1 MAIIKLLPPE
11 VVSQIAAGEIIE
23 RPASIVKELV
33 ENSLDAQAKRIDI
46 EIEQGGHDLIRVVDD
61 GCGIYPEQLELALT
75 SHATS
80 KLKCSEDLFR
90 ISTLGFRGEAL
101 GSIASVSKLLLQ
113 SCPPDLSQG
122 AEISCEGGTLHPPK
136 PWNGSPGTRIE
147 IKHLFYNTPVR
158 RKFLKAPPA
167 ETAQITETITK
178 LILSSYANNLDS
190 SRVNWSYKNNGKH
203 VLQTSQ
209 GASLSEVIGILFGKD
224 ISSELLFVDSNHRDF
239 KIKGFVGSPNL
250 DKSSAKSQYL
260 FINGRCF
267 RDRTI
272 SHAIQEGFRGHMMTG
287 RFPVA
292 FLYFDSD
299 LEKVDVNIHPTKAEV
314 RFRDP
319 GAIHHLVFNA
329 IRNVLLDKNKGA
341 TFELQN
347 ESGGFRKNQI
357 DIGLPEFTISSTI
370 KKQPIE
376 NWRLEPGPSP
386 EPSLPFD
393 QKFHEKKEDGFVT
406 NREKPNPSPEIAK
419 NPNYTYNEPIKTPP
433 VPELIAEEK
442 IKVLQIYNAYIVI
455 ETCEGVL
462 IIDQHALHERI
473 LYEQLKEKL
482 TSGIIPTQK
491 LLIPETIELAAF
503 QSELILSKKDDLAQ
517 LGFEIRGFGGNT
529 ILVESFPALM
539 GRKSPKEL
547 FNKVIDQLFAKDDVP
562 SKDSFFHH
570 IISLTACHSAVRS
583 GDVLNETEMN
593 LLAKMRHL
601 SKAHYHCPHGRPTS
615 LLISKNDIETQF
627 GRT

>member
-11 VVSQIAAGEIIE
+11 VISQIAAGEIIE

-33 ENSLDAQAKRIDI
+33 ENSIDAQSKRIDI

-80 KLKCSEDLFR
+80 KLKSSEDLFR

-101 GSIASVSKLLLQ
+101 GSIASVSKFLLQ
-113 SCPPDLSQG
+113 SCPPDLDQG
-122 AEISCEGGTLHPPK
+122 AEILCEGGLLHPAK

-178 LILSSYANNLDS
+178 MILSSFRNNLDKCE
-190 SRVNWSYKNNGKH
+190 VHWSYKNNGKQ
-203 VLQTSQ
+203 VLQASQ
-209 GASLSEVIGILFGKD
+209 GASLKEMISIFFGKD
-224 ISSELLFVDSNHRDF
+224 ITNDLLYIESNHRDF
-239 KIKGFVGSPNL
+239 RIKGYIGSPNI

-260 FINGRCF
+260 FINGRWF

-287 RFPVA
+287 RFPIA

-299 LEKVDVNIHPTKAEV
+299 LEKVDVNIHPTKSEV

-329 IRNVLLDKNKGA
+329 VRNVLLDKNKGA
-341 TFELQN
+341 VFQLQD
-347 ESGGFRKNQI
+347 EPPFTRKNPI
-357 DIGLPEFTISSTI
+357 DIGLPDFTITI
-370 KKQPIE
+370 PQKINPPE
-376 NWRLEPGPSP
+376 PWTLESGPSP
-386 EPSLPFD
+386 APSLPFNY
-393 QKFHEKKEDGFVT
+393 K
-406 NREKPNPSPEIAK
+406 NNPSEQSEPENRSSSESPTQA
-419 NPNYTYNEPIKTPP
+419 PNYTYSEKSQAPTIVPVLFNE
-433 VPELIAEEK
+433 ENF
-442 IKVLQIYNAYIVI
+442 KVLQVYNSYIVI
-455 ETCEGVL
+455 ETDEGVL

-473 LYEQLKEKL
+473 LYEQLKTKL
-482 TSGIIPTQK
+482 SSGPVPAQK

-503 QSELILSKKDDLAQ
+503 QSELVLSRQEELQQ

-529 ILVESFPALM
+529 ILVESYPALL
-539 GRKSPKEL
+539 GRKSPKAL
-547 FNKVIDQLFAKDDVP
+547 FNKVIEQLFAKDEIP
-562 SKDSFFHH
+562 SKDAFFHN
-570 IISLTACHSAVRS
+570 ILSLTACHSAVRS
-583 GDVLNETEMN
+583 GDTLNETEMH

-601 SKAHYHCPHGRPTS
+601 SKSHYHCPHGRPTS
-615 LLISKNDIETQF
+615 LLISKNDLENQF

>member
-11 VVSQIAAGEIIE
+11 VISQIAAGEIIE
-23 RPASIVKELV
+23 RPASIVKELI
-33 ENSLDAQAKRIDI
+33 ENSLDAHSKRIDI
-46 EIEQGGHDLIRVVDD
+46 DIEHGGHDLIRVVDD
-61 GCGIYPEQLELALT
+61 GFGIYPEQLQLALT

-80 KLKCSEDLFR
+80 KLKSSEDLFR

-113 SCPPDLSQG
+113 SCPPDLDQG
-122 AEISCEGGTLHPPK
+122 AEIFCEGGLLHPSK

-178 LILSSYANNLDS
+178 MILSSFKNNLDNCD
-190 SRVNWSYKNNGKH
+190 VHWSYKNNGKQ
-203 VLQTSQ
+203 VLQASQ
-209 GASLSEVIGILFGKD
+209 GASLKEMISIFFGKD
-224 ISSELLFVDSNHRDF
+224 ITNDLLYIESNHRDF
-239 KIKGFVGSPNL
+239 KIKGFVGSPNI

-260 FINGRCF
+260 FINGRWF

-287 RFPVA
+287 RFPIA

-319 GAIHHLVFNA
+319 GVIHHLVFNA
-329 IRNVLLDKNKGA
+329 VRNVLLDKNKSA
-341 TFELQN
+341 VFNLQD
-347 ESGGFRKNQI
+347 ESQVTRKNQI
-357 DIGLPEFTISSTI
+357 DIGLPEFTITI
-370 KKQPIE
+370 PSNRNNPE
-376 NWRLEPGPSP
+376 PWTLESGPSP
-386 EPSLPFD
+386 APSLPFND
-393 QKFHEKKEDGFVT
+393 KNNSTEQMAFE
-406 NREKPNPSPEIAK
+406 NPSAAGITK
-419 NPNYTYNEPIKTPP
+419 TPNYTYLDKSLPP
-433 VPELIAEEK
+433 PGIIPALNLEEN
-442 IKVLQIYNAYIVI
+442 IKVLQVYNAYIVI
-455 ETCEGVL
+455 ETEEGVL

-473 LYEQLKEKL
+473 LYEQLKSKL
-482 TSGIIPTQK
+482 TSGPVPAQK

-503 QSELILSKKDDLAQ
+503 QAEMVLSRQEELLQ

-529 ILVESFPALM
+529 ILVESFPALL
-539 GRKSPKEL
+539 GRKSPKTL
-547 FNKVIDQLFAKDDVP
+547 FNKVIEQLFAKDEIP
-562 SKDSFFHH
+562 SKDAFFHH
-570 IISLTACHSAVRS
+570 ILSLTACHSAVRS
-583 GDVLNETEMN
+583 GDILNETEMH

-601 SKAHYHCPHGRPTS
+601 SKSHYHCPHGRPTS
-615 LLISKNDIETQF
+615 LLISKNDLENQF

>member
-1 MAIIKLLPPE
+1 MSIIKLLPPE
-11 VVSQIAAGEIIE
+11 VISQIAAGEIIE

-33 ENSLDAQAKRIDI
+33 ENSIDAQSKRIDI

-61 GCGIYPEQLELALT
+61 GCGIYPEQLQLALT

-80 KLKCSEDLFR
+80 KLKYSEDLFR

-101 GSIASVSKLLLQ
+101 GSIASVSKFLLQ
-113 SCPPDLSQG
+113 SCPPDLDQG
-122 AEISCEGGTLHPPK
+122 AEILCEGGLLHPAK

-178 LILSSYANNLDS
+178 MILSSFRNNLDKCE
-190 SRVNWSYKNNGKH
+190 VHWSYKNNGKQ
-203 VLQTSQ
+203 VLQASQ
-209 GASLSEVIGILFGKD
+209 GASLKEMISIFFGKD
-224 ISSELLFVDSNHRDF
+224 ITNDLLYIESNHRDF
-239 KIKGFVGSPNL
+239 KIKGYIGSPNI

-260 FINGRCF
+260 FINGRWF

-287 RFPVA
+287 RFPIA

-329 IRNVLLDKNKGA
+329 VRNVLLDKNKGA
-341 TFELQN
+341 VFQLQD
-347 ESGGFRKNQI
+347 EPPFTRKNPI
-357 DIGLPEFTISSTI
+357 DIGLPDFTITI
-370 KKQPIE
+370 PQKINPPE
-376 NWRLEPGPSP
+376 PWTLESGPSP
-386 EPSLPFD
+386 APSLPFNY
-393 QKFHEKKEDGFVT
+393 K
-406 NREKPNPSPEIAK
+406 NKPSEQLEPENLSSSESSTQA
-419 NPNYTYNEPIKTPP
+419 PNYTYSENPQAPTIVP
-433 VPELIAEEK
+433 VLFNDENF
-442 IKVLQIYNAYIVI
+442 KVLQVYNSYIVI
-455 ETCEGVL
+455 ETDEGVL

-473 LYEQLKEKL
+473 LYEQLKTKL
-482 TSGIIPTQK
+482 SSGPVPAQK

-503 QSELILSKKDDLAQ
+503 QSELVLSRQEELQQ

-529 ILVESFPALM
+529 ILVESYPALL
-539 GRKSPKEL
+539 GRKSPKAL
-547 FNKVIDQLFAKDDVP
+547 FNKVIEQLFAKDEIP
-562 SKDSFFHH
+562 SKDAFFHN
-570 IISLTACHSAVRS
+570 ILSLTACHSAVRS
-583 GDVLNETEMN
+583 GDTLNETEMH

-601 SKAHYHCPHGRPTS
+601 SKSHYHCPHGRPTS
-615 LLISKNDIETQF
+615 LLISKNDLENQF

>member
-1 MAIIKLLPPE
+1 MSIIKLLPPE
-11 VVSQIAAGEIIE
+11 VISQIAAGEIIE

-33 ENSLDAQAKRIDI
+33 ENSIDAQSKRIDI

-61 GCGIYPEQLELALT
+61 GCGIYPEQLQLALT

-80 KLKCSEDLFR
+80 KLKSSEDLFR

-101 GSIASVSKLLLQ
+101 GSIASVSKFLLQ
-113 SCPPDLSQG
+113 SCPPDLDQG
-122 AEISCEGGTLHPPK
+122 AEILCEGGLLHPAK

-178 LILSSYANNLDS
+178 MILSSFRNNLDKCE
-190 SRVNWSYKNNGKH
+190 VHWSYKNNGKQ
-203 VLQTSQ
+203 VLQASQ
-209 GASLSEVIGILFGKD
+209 GASLKEMISIFFGKD
-224 ISSELLFVDSNHRDF
+224 ITNDLLYIESNHRDF
-239 KIKGFVGSPNL
+239 KIKGYIGSPNL

-260 FINGRCF
+260 FINGRWF

-287 RFPVA
+287 RFPIA

-329 IRNVLLDKNKGA
+329 VRNVLLDKNKGA
-341 TFELQN
+341 VFQLQD
-347 ESGGFRKNQI
+347 EPPFTRKNPI
-357 DIGLPEFTISSTI
+357 DIGLPDFTIIIPQKINPPEPWT
-370 KKQPIE
+370 
-376 NWRLEPGPSP
+376 LESGPSP
-386 EPSLPFD
+386 APSLPFNY
-393 QKFHEKKEDGFVT
+393 K
-406 NREKPNPSPEIAK
+406 NKPSEQLEPENLSSSESSTQA
-419 NPNYTYNEPIKTPP
+419 PNYTYSENPQAPTIVP
-433 VPELIAEEK
+433 VLFNDENF
-442 IKVLQIYNAYIVI
+442 KVLQVYNSYIVI
-455 ETCEGVL
+455 ETDEGVL

-473 LYEQLKEKL
+473 LYEQLKTKL
-482 TSGIIPTQK
+482 SSGPVPAQK

-503 QSELILSKKDDLAQ
+503 QSELVLSRQEELQQ

-529 ILVESFPALM
+529 ILVESYPALL
-539 GRKSPKEL
+539 GRKSPKAL
-547 FNKVIDQLFAKDDVP
+547 FNKVIEQLFAKDEIP
-562 SKDSFFHH
+562 SKDAFFHH
-570 IISLTACHSAVRS
+570 ILSLTACHSAVRS
-583 GDVLNETEMN
+583 GDTLNETEMH

-601 SKAHYHCPHGRPTS
+601 SKSHYHCPHGRPTS
-615 LLISKNDIETQF
+615 LLISKNDLENQF

>member
-11 VVSQIAAGEIIE
+11 VISQIAAGEIIE

-33 ENSLDAQAKRIDI
+33 ENSLDAQSKRIDI

-61 GCGIYPEQLELALT
+61 GCGIYPEQLQLALT

-80 KLKCSEDLFR
+80 KLKSSEDLFR

-101 GSIASVSKLLLQ
+101 GSIASVSKFLLQ
-113 SCPPDLSQG
+113 SCPPDLDQG
-122 AEISCEGGTLHPPK
+122 AEILCEGGLLHPVK
-136 PWNGSPGTRIE
+136 PWNGSQGTRIE

-178 LILSSYANNLDS
+178 MILSSFRNNLDKCEIH
-190 SRVNWSYKNNGKH
+190 WSYKNNGKQ
-203 VLQTSQ
+203 VLQASQ
-209 GASLSEVIGILFGKD
+209 GASLKEMISIFFGKD
-224 ISSELLFVDSNHRDF
+224 ITNDLLYIESNHRDF
-239 KIKGFVGSPNL
+239 KIKGYVGSPNL

-260 FINGRCF
+260 FINGRWF

-287 RFPVA
+287 RFPIA

-329 IRNVLLDKNKGA
+329 VRNVLLEKNKGA
-341 TFELQN
+341 VFQLQD
-347 ESGGFRKNQI
+347 EPPFTRKNPI
-357 DIGLPEFTISSTI
+357 DIGLPEFTITI
-370 KKQPIE
+370 PQKTNPPE
-376 NWRLEPGPSP
+376 PWVLESGPSP
-386 EPSLPFD
+386 APSLPFNY
-393 QKFHEKKEDGFVT
+393 K
-406 NREKPNPSPEIAK
+406 NSPSEASEPENHSSDESSTQA
-419 NPNYTYNEPIKTPP
+419 PNYTYSEKPQAQTIEPVLFK
-433 VPELIAEEK
+433 EENF
-442 IKVLQIYNAYIVI
+442 KVLQVYNSYIVI
-455 ETCEGVL
+455 ETDEGVL

-473 LYEQLKEKL
+473 LYEQLKTKL
-482 TSGIIPTQK
+482 SSGPVPTQK

-503 QSELILSKKDDLAQ
+503 QSELVLSRQEELQQ

-529 ILVESFPALM
+529 ILVESYPALL
-539 GRKSPKEL
+539 GRKSPKAL
-547 FNKVIDQLFAKDDVP
+547 FNKVIEQLFAKDEIP
-562 SKDSFFHH
+562 SKDAFFHH
-570 IISLTACHSAVRS
+570 ILSLTACHSAVRS
-583 GDVLNETEMN
+583 GDTLNETELH

-601 SKAHYHCPHGRPTS
+601 SKSHYHCPHGRPTS
-615 LLISKNDIETQF
+615 LLISKNDLENQF

>member
-1 MAIIKLLPPE
+1 MSIIKLLPPE
-11 VVSQIAAGEIIE
+11 VISQIAAGEIIE

-33 ENSLDAQAKRIDI
+33 ENSIDAQSKRIDI

-61 GCGIYPEQLELALT
+61 GCGIYPEQLQLALT

-80 KLKCSEDLFR
+80 KLKSSEDLFR

-101 GSIASVSKLLLQ
+101 GSIASVSKFLLQ
-113 SCPPDLSQG
+113 SCPPDLDQG
-122 AEISCEGGTLHPPK
+122 AEILCEGGLLHPTK

-178 LILSSYANNLDS
+178 MILSSFRNNLDKCE
-190 SRVNWSYKNNGKH
+190 VHWSYKNNGKQ
-203 VLQTSQ
+203 VLQASQ
-209 GASLSEVIGILFGKD
+209 GASLKEMISIFFGKD
-224 ISSELLFVDSNHRDF
+224 ITNDLLYIESNHRDF
-239 KIKGFVGSPNL
+239 KIKGYIGSPNL

-260 FINGRCF
+260 FINGRWF

-287 RFPVA
+287 RFPIA

-329 IRNVLLDKNKGA
+329 VRNVLLDKNKGA
-341 TFELQN
+341 VFQLQD
-347 ESGGFRKNQI
+347 EPPFTRKNPI
-357 DIGLPEFTISSTI
+357 DIGLPDFTITI
-370 KKQPIE
+370 PQKINPPE
-376 NWRLEPGPSP
+376 PWTLEYGPSP
-386 EPSLPFD
+386 APSLPFNY
-393 QKFHEKKEDGFVT
+393 K
-406 NREKPNPSPEIAK
+406 NKPSEQLEPENLSSFESSTQA
-419 NPNYTYNEPIKTPP
+419 PNYTYSENPQAPTIVP
-433 VPELIAEEK
+433 VLFNDENF
-442 IKVLQIYNAYIVI
+442 KVLQVYNSYIVI
-455 ETCEGVL
+455 ETDEGVL

-473 LYEQLKEKL
+473 LYEQLKTKL
-482 TSGIIPTQK
+482 SSGPVPAQK

-503 QSELILSKKDDLAQ
+503 QSELVLSRQEELQQ

-529 ILVESFPALM
+529 ILVESYPALL
-539 GRKSPKEL
+539 GRKSPKAL
-547 FNKVIDQLFAKDDVP
+547 FNKVIEQLFAKDEIP
-562 SKDSFFHH
+562 SKDAFFHH
-570 IISLTACHSAVRS
+570 ILSLTACHSAVRS
-583 GDVLNETEMN
+583 GDTLNETEMH

-601 SKAHYHCPHGRPTS
+601 SKSHYHCPHGRPTS
-615 LLISKNDIETQF
+615 LLISKNDLENQF

>member
-1 MAIIKLLPPE
+1 MSIIKLLPPE
-11 VVSQIAAGEIIE
+11 VISQIAAGEIIE

-33 ENSLDAQAKRIDI
+33 ENSIDAQSKRIDI

-80 KLKCSEDLFR
+80 KLKSSEDLFR

-101 GSIASVSKLLLQ
+101 GSIASVSKFLLQ
-113 SCPPDLSQG
+113 SCPPDLDQG
-122 AEISCEGGTLHPPK
+122 AEILCEGGLLHPAK

-178 LILSSYANNLDS
+178 MILSSFRNNLDKCEIH
-190 SRVNWSYKNNGKH
+190 WSYKNNGKQ
-203 VLQTSQ
+203 VLQASQ
-209 GASLSEVIGILFGKD
+209 GASLKEMISIFFGKD
-224 ISSELLFVDSNHRDF
+224 ITNDLLYIESNHRDF
-239 KIKGFVGSPNL
+239 KIKGYIGSPNL

-260 FINGRCF
+260 FINGRWF

-287 RFPVA
+287 RFPIA

-329 IRNVLLDKNKGA
+329 VRNVLLDKNKGA
-341 TFELQN
+341 VFQLQD
-347 ESGGFRKNQI
+347 EPPFTRKNPI
-357 DIGLPEFTISSTI
+357 DIGLPDFTITI
-370 KKQPIE
+370 PQKINPPE
-376 NWRLEPGPSP
+376 PWTLESGPSP
-386 EPSLPFD
+386 APSLPFNY
-393 QKFHEKKEDGFVT
+393 K
-406 NREKPNPSPEIAK
+406 NKPSEQLEPENLSSSESSTQA
-419 NPNYTYNEPIKTPP
+419 PNYTYSENPQAPTIVP
-433 VPELIAEEK
+433 VLFNDENF
-442 IKVLQIYNAYIVI
+442 KVLQVYNSYIVI
-455 ETCEGVL
+455 ETDEGVL

-473 LYEQLKEKL
+473 LYEQLKTKL
-482 TSGIIPTQK
+482 SSGPVPAQK

-503 QSELILSKKDDLAQ
+503 QSELVLSRQEELQQ

-529 ILVESFPALM
+529 ILVESYPALL
-539 GRKSPKEL
+539 GRKSPKAL
-547 FNKVIDQLFAKDDVP
+547 FNKVIEQLFAKDEIP
-562 SKDSFFHH
+562 SKDAFFHN
-570 IISLTACHSAVRS
+570 ILSLTACHSAVRS
-583 GDVLNETEMN
+583 GDTLNETEMH

-601 SKAHYHCPHGRPTS
+601 SKSHYHCPHGRPTS
-615 LLISKNDIETQF
+615 LLISKNDLENQF

>member
-1 MAIIKLLPPE
+1 MSIIKLLPPE
-11 VVSQIAAGEIIE
+11 VISQIAAGEIIE

-33 ENSLDAQAKRIDI
+33 ENSIDAQSKRIDI

-61 GCGIYPEQLELALT
+61 GCGIYPEQLQLALT

-80 KLKCSEDLFR
+80 KLKSSEDLFR

-101 GSIASVSKLLLQ
+101 GSIASVSKFLLQ
-113 SCPPDLSQG
+113 SCPPDLDQG
-122 AEISCEGGTLHPPK
+122 AEILCEGGLLHPTK

-178 LILSSYANNLDS
+178 MILSSFRNNLDKCE
-190 SRVNWSYKNNGKH
+190 VHWSYKNNGKQ
-203 VLQTSQ
+203 VLQASQ
-209 GASLSEVIGILFGKD
+209 GASLKEMISIFFGKD
-224 ISSELLFVDSNHRDF
+224 ITNDLLYIESNHRDF
-239 KIKGFVGSPNL
+239 KIKGYIGSPNL

-260 FINGRCF
+260 FINGRWF

-287 RFPVA
+287 RFPIA

-329 IRNVLLDKNKGA
+329 VRNVLLDKNKGA
-341 TFELQN
+341 VFQLQD
-347 ESGGFRKNQI
+347 EPPFTRKNPI
-357 DIGLPEFTISSTI
+357 DIGLPEFTITI
-370 KKQPIE
+370 PQKINPPE
-376 NWRLEPGPSP
+376 PWTLESRPSP
-386 EPSLPFD
+386 APSLPFNY
-393 QKFHEKKEDGFVT
+393 K
-406 NREKPNPSPEIAK
+406 NKPSEQLEPENLSSFESSTQA
-419 NPNYTYNEPIKTPP
+419 PNYTYSENPQAPTIVP
-433 VPELIAEEK
+433 VLFNDENF
-442 IKVLQIYNAYIVI
+442 KVLQVYNSYIVI
-455 ETCEGVL
+455 ETDEGVL

-473 LYEQLKEKL
+473 LYEQLKTKL
-482 TSGIIPTQK
+482 SSGPVPAQK

-503 QSELILSKKDDLAQ
+503 QSELVLSRQEELQQ

-529 ILVESFPALM
+529 ILVESYPALL
-539 GRKSPKEL
+539 GRKSPKAL
-547 FNKVIDQLFAKDDVP
+547 FNKVIEQLFAKDEIP
-562 SKDSFFHH
+562 SKDAFFHH
-570 IISLTACHSAVRS
+570 ILSLTACHSAVRS
-583 GDVLNETEMN
+583 GDTLNETEMH

-601 SKAHYHCPHGRPTS
+601 SKSHYHCPHGRPTS
-615 LLISKNDIETQF
+615 LLISKNDLENQF

>member
-1 MAIIKLLPPE
+1 MSIIKLLPPE
-11 VVSQIAAGEIIE
+11 VISQIAAGEIIE

-33 ENSLDAQAKRIDI
+33 ENSIDAQSKRIDI

-61 GCGIYPEQLELALT
+61 GCGIYPEQLQLALT

-80 KLKCSEDLFR
+80 KLKSSEDLFR

-101 GSIASVSKLLLQ
+101 GSIASVSKFLLQ
-113 SCPPDLSQG
+113 SCPPDLDQG
-122 AEISCEGGTLHPPK
+122 AEILCEGGLLHPAK

-178 LILSSYANNLDS
+178 MILSSFRNNLDKCE
-190 SRVNWSYKNNGKH
+190 VHWSYKNNGKQ
-203 VLQTSQ
+203 VLQASQ
-209 GASLSEVIGILFGKD
+209 GASLKEMISIFFGKD
-224 ISSELLFVDSNHRDF
+224 ITNDLLYIESNHRDF
-239 KIKGFVGSPNL
+239 KIKGYIGSPNL

-260 FINGRCF
+260 FINGRWF

-287 RFPVA
+287 RFPIA

-329 IRNVLLDKNKGA
+329 VRNVLLDKNKGA
-341 TFELQN
+341 VFQLQD
-347 ESGGFRKNQI
+347 EPPFTRKNPI
-357 DIGLPEFTISSTI
+357 DIGLPDFTITI
-370 KKQPIE
+370 PQKINPPE
-376 NWRLEPGPSP
+376 PWTLESGPSP
-386 EPSLPFD
+386 APSLPFNY
-393 QKFHEKKEDGFVT
+393 K
-406 NREKPNPSPEIAK
+406 NKPSEQLEPENLSSSESSTQA
-419 NPNYTYNEPIKTPP
+419 PNYTYSENPQAPTIVP
-433 VPELIAEEK
+433 VLFNDENF
-442 IKVLQIYNAYIVI
+442 KVLQVYNSYIVI
-455 ETCEGVL
+455 ETDEGVL

-473 LYEQLKEKL
+473 LYEQLKTKL
-482 TSGIIPTQK
+482 SSGPVPAQK

-503 QSELILSKKDDLAQ
+503 QSELVLSRQEELQQ

-529 ILVESFPALM
+529 ILVESYPALL
-539 GRKSPKEL
+539 GRKSPKAL
-547 FNKVIDQLFAKDDVP
+547 FNKVIEQLFAKDEIP
-562 SKDSFFHH
+562 SKDAFFHN
-570 IISLTACHSAVRS
+570 ILSLTACHSAVRS
-583 GDVLNETEMN
+583 GDTLNETEMH

-601 SKAHYHCPHGRPTS
+601 SKSHYHCPHGRPTS
-615 LLISKNDIETQF
+615 LLISKNDLENQF

>member
-1 MAIIKLLPPE
+1 MSIIKLLPPE
-11 VVSQIAAGEIIE
+11 VISQIAAGEIIE

-33 ENSLDAQAKRIDI
+33 ENSIDAQSKRIDI

-61 GCGIYPEQLELALT
+61 GCGIYPEQLQLALT

-80 KLKCSEDLFR
+80 KLKSSEDLFR

-101 GSIASVSKLLLQ
+101 GSIASVSKFLLQ
-113 SCPPDLSQG
+113 SCPPDLDQG
-122 AEISCEGGTLHPPK
+122 AEILCEGGLLHPAK

-178 LILSSYANNLDS
+178 MILSSFRNNLDKCE
-190 SRVNWSYKNNGKH
+190 VHWSYKNNGKQ
-203 VLQTSQ
+203 VLQASQ
-209 GASLSEVIGILFGKD
+209 GASLKEMISIFFGKD
-224 ISSELLFVDSNHRDF
+224 ITNDLLYIESNHRDF
-239 KIKGFVGSPNL
+239 KIKGYIGSPNL

-260 FINGRCF
+260 FINGRWF

-287 RFPVA
+287 RFPIA

-329 IRNVLLDKNKGA
+329 VRNVLLDKNKGA
-341 TFELQN
+341 VFQLQD
-347 ESGGFRKNQI
+347 EPPFTRKNPI
-357 DIGLPEFTISSTI
+357 DIGLPDFTITI
-370 KKQPIE
+370 PQKINPPE
-376 NWRLEPGPSP
+376 PWNLESGPSP
-386 EPSLPFD
+386 APSLPFNY
-393 QKFHEKKEDGFVT
+393 K
-406 NREKPNPSPEIAK
+406 NKPSEQLEPENLSSSESSTQA
-419 NPNYTYNEPIKTPP
+419 PNYTYSENPQAPTIVP
-433 VPELIAEEK
+433 VLFNDENF
-442 IKVLQIYNAYIVI
+442 KVLQVYNSYIVI
-455 ETCEGVL
+455 ETDEGVL

-473 LYEQLKEKL
+473 LYEQLKTKL
-482 TSGIIPTQK
+482 SSGPVPAQK

-503 QSELILSKKDDLAQ
+503 QSELVLSRQEELQQ

-529 ILVESFPALM
+529 ILVESYPALL
-539 GRKSPKEL
+539 GRKSPKAL
-547 FNKVIDQLFAKDDVP
+547 FNKVIEQLFAKDEIP
-562 SKDSFFHH
+562 SKDAFFHN
-570 IISLTACHSAVRS
+570 ILSLTACHSAVRS
-583 GDVLNETEMN
+583 GDTLNETEMH

-601 SKAHYHCPHGRPTS
+601 SKSHYHCPHGRPTS
-615 LLISKNDIETQF
+615 LLISKNDLENQF

>member
-1 MAIIKLLPPE
+1 MSIIKLLPPE
-11 VVSQIAAGEIIE
+11 VISQIAAGEIIE

-33 ENSLDAQAKRIDI
+33 ENSIDAQSKRIDI

-61 GCGIYPEQLELALT
+61 GCGIYPEQLQLALT

-80 KLKCSEDLFR
+80 KLKSSEDLFR

-101 GSIASVSKLLLQ
+101 GSIASVSKFLLQ
-113 SCPPDLSQG
+113 SCPPDLDQG
-122 AEISCEGGTLHPPK
+122 AEIFCEGGLLHPAK

-178 LILSSYANNLDS
+178 MILSSFRNNIDKCE
-190 SRVNWSYKNNGKH
+190 VHWSYKNNGKQ
-203 VLQTSQ
+203 VLQASQ
-209 GASLSEVIGILFGKD
+209 GASLKEMISIFFGKD
-224 ISSELLFVDSNHRDF
+224 ITNDLLYIESNHRDF
-239 KIKGFVGSPNL
+239 RIKGYIGSPNL

-260 FINGRCF
+260 FINGRWF

-287 RFPVA
+287 RFPIA

-299 LEKVDVNIHPTKAEV
+299 LEKVDVNIHPTKSEV

-329 IRNVLLDKNKGA
+329 VRNVLLDKNKGA
-341 TFELQN
+341 VFQLQD
-347 ESGGFRKNQI
+347 EPPFTRKNPI
-357 DIGLPEFTISSTI
+357 DIGLPEFTITI
-370 KKQPIE
+370 PQKSNPPE
-376 NWRLEPGPSP
+376 TWTLESGPSP
-386 EPSLPFD
+386 APSLPFNY
-393 QKFHEKKEDGFVT
+393 K
-406 NREKPNPSPEIAK
+406 NSPSEQSEPENNSTDELSAQA
-419 NPNYTYNEPIKTPP
+419 PNYTYSEKPQPP
-433 VPELIAEEK
+433 TIVPVLFKEENF
-442 IKVLQIYNAYIVI
+442 KVLQVYNSYIVI
-455 ETCEGVL
+455 ETDEGVL

-473 LYEQLKEKL
+473 LYEQLKTKL
-482 TSGIIPTQK
+482 SSGPVPAQK

-503 QSELILSKKDDLAQ
+503 QSELVLSRQEELQQ

-529 ILVESFPALM
+529 ILVESYPALL
-539 GRKSPKEL
+539 GRKSPKAL
-547 FNKVIDQLFAKDDVP
+547 FNKVIEQLFAKDEIP
-562 SKDSFFHH
+562 SKDAFFHH
-570 IISLTACHSAVRS
+570 ILSLTACHSAVRS
-583 GDVLNETEMN
+583 GDTLNETEMH

-601 SKAHYHCPHGRPTS
+601 SKSHYHCPHGRPTS
-615 LLISKNDIETQF
+615 LLISKNDLENQF

>member
-1 MAIIKLLPPE
+1 MSIIKLLPPE
-11 VVSQIAAGEIIE
+11 VISQIAAGEIIE

-33 ENSLDAQAKRIDI
+33 ENSIDAQSKRIDI

-61 GCGIYPEQLELALT
+61 GCGIYPEQLQLALT

-80 KLKCSEDLFR
+80 KLKSSEDLFR

-101 GSIASVSKLLLQ
+101 GSIASVSKFLLQ
-113 SCPPDLSQG
+113 SCPPDLDQG
-122 AEISCEGGTLHPPK
+122 AEILCEGGLLHPAK

-178 LILSSYANNLDS
+178 MILSSFRNNLD
-190 SRVNWSYKNNGKH
+190 RCEVHWSYKNNGKQ
-203 VLQTSQ
+203 VLQASQ
-209 GASLSEVIGILFGKD
+209 GASLKEMISIFFGKD
-224 ISSELLFVDSNHRDF
+224 ITNDLLYIESNHRDF
-239 KIKGFVGSPNL
+239 KIKGYIGSPNL

-260 FINGRCF
+260 FINGRWF

-287 RFPVA
+287 RFPIA

-329 IRNVLLDKNKGA
+329 VRNVLLDKNKGA
-341 TFELQN
+341 VFQLQD
-347 ESGGFRKNQI
+347 EPPFTRKNPI
-357 DIGLPEFTISSTI
+357 DIGLPDFTITI
-370 KKQPIE
+370 PQKINPPE
-376 NWRLEPGPSP
+376 PWTLESGPSP
-386 EPSLPFD
+386 APSLPFNY
-393 QKFHEKKEDGFVT
+393 K
-406 NREKPNPSPEIAK
+406 NKPSEQLEPENLSSSESSTQA
-419 NPNYTYNEPIKTPP
+419 PNYTYSENPQAPTIVP
-433 VPELIAEEK
+433 VLFNDENF
-442 IKVLQIYNAYIVI
+442 KVLQVYNSYIVI
-455 ETCEGVL
+455 ETDEGVL

-473 LYEQLKEKL
+473 LYEQLKTKL
-482 TSGIIPTQK
+482 SSGPVPAQK

-503 QSELILSKKDDLAQ
+503 QSELVLSRQEELQQ

-529 ILVESFPALM
+529 ILVESYPALL
-539 GRKSPKEL
+539 GRKSPKAL
-547 FNKVIDQLFAKDDVP
+547 FNKVIEQLFAKDEIP
-562 SKDSFFHH
+562 SKDAFFHN
-570 IISLTACHSAVRS
+570 ILSLTACHSAVRS
-583 GDVLNETEMN
+583 GDTLNETEMH

-601 SKAHYHCPHGRPTS
+601 SKSHYHCPHGRPTS
-615 LLISKNDIETQF
+615 LLISKNDLENQF

>member
-11 VVSQIAAGEIIE
+11 VISQIAAGEIIE

-33 ENSLDAQAKRIDI
+33 ENSIDAQSKRIDI

-80 KLKCSEDLFR
+80 KLKSSEDLFR

-101 GSIASVSKLLLQ
+101 GSIASVSKFLLQ
-113 SCPPDLSQG
+113 SCPPDLDQG
-122 AEISCEGGTLHPPK
+122 AEILCEGGLLHPAK

-178 LILSSYANNLDS
+178 MILSSFRNNLDKCEIH
-190 SRVNWSYKNNGKH
+190 WSYKNNGKQ
-203 VLQTSQ
+203 VLQASQ
-209 GASLSEVIGILFGKD
+209 GASLKEMISIFFGKD
-224 ISSELLFVDSNHRDF
+224 ITNDLLYIESNHRDF
-239 KIKGFVGSPNL
+239 RIKGYIGSPNL

-260 FINGRCF
+260 FINGRWF

-287 RFPVA
+287 RFPIA

-299 LEKVDVNIHPTKAEV
+299 LEKVDVNIHPTKSEV

-329 IRNVLLDKNKGA
+329 VRNILLDKNKGA
-341 TFELQN
+341 VFQLQD
-347 ESGGFRKNQI
+347 EPPFTRKNSI
-357 DIGLPEFTISSTI
+357 DIGLPEFTITI
-370 KKQPIE
+370 PQKTNPPE
-376 NWRLEPGPSP
+376 PWALESGPSP
-386 EPSLPFD
+386 APSLPFNYKNNESE
-393 QKFHEKKEDGFVT
+393 QSQPE
-406 NREKPNPSPEIAK
+406 NPSSSESSTQA
-419 NPNYTYNEPIKTPP
+419 PNYTYSEKPQATTIVPVLFNE
-433 VPELIAEEK
+433 ENF
-442 IKVLQIYNAYIVI
+442 KVLQVYNSYIVI
-455 ETCEGVL
+455 ETDEGVL

-473 LYEQLKEKL
+473 LYEQLKTKL
-482 TSGIIPTQK
+482 SSGPVPAQK

-503 QSELILSKKDDLAQ
+503 QSELVLSRQEELQQ

-529 ILVESFPALM
+529 ILVESYPALL
-539 GRKSPKEL
+539 GRKSPKAL
-547 FNKVIDQLFAKDDVP
+547 FNKVIEQLFAKDEIP
-562 SKDSFFHH
+562 SKDAFFHN
-570 IISLTACHSAVRS
+570 ILSLTACHSAVRS
-583 GDVLNETEMN
+583 GDTLNETEMH

-601 SKAHYHCPHGRPTS
+601 SKSHYHCPHGRPTS
-615 LLISKNDIETQF
+615 LLISKNDLENQF

>member
-11 VVSQIAAGEIIE
+11 VISQIAAGEIIE

-33 ENSLDAQAKRIDI
+33 ENSLDAQSKRIDI

-61 GCGIYPEQLELALT
+61 GCGIYPEQLQLALT

-80 KLKCSEDLFR
+80 KLKSSEDLFR

-101 GSIASVSKLLLQ
+101 GSIASVSKFLLQ
-113 SCPPDLSQG
+113 SCPPDLDQG
-122 AEISCEGGTLHPPK
+122 AEILCEGGLLHPAK

-178 LILSSYANNLDS
+178 MILSSFRNNLDKCE
-190 SRVNWSYKNNGKH
+190 VHWSYKNNGKQ
-203 VLQTSQ
+203 VLQASQ
-209 GASLSEVIGILFGKD
+209 GASLKEMISIFFGKD
-224 ISSELLFVDSNHRDF
+224 ITNDLLYIESNHRDF
-239 KIKGFVGSPNL
+239 KIKGYIGSPNL

-260 FINGRCF
+260 FINGRWF

-287 RFPVA
+287 RFPIA

-299 LEKVDVNIHPTKAEV
+299 LEKVDVNIHPTKSEV

-319 GAIHHLVFNA
+319 GTIHHLVFNA
-329 IRNVLLDKNKGA
+329 VRNVLLDKNKGA
-341 TFELQN
+341 VFQLQD
-347 ESGGFRKNQI
+347 EPPFTRKNPI
-357 DIGLPEFTISSTI
+357 DIGLPEFTITI
-370 KKQPIE
+370 PQKTNPPE
-376 NWRLEPGPSP
+376 PWTLESGPSP
-386 EPSLPFD
+386 APSLPFNY
-393 QKFHEKKEDGFVT
+393 K
-406 NREKPNPSPEIAK
+406 NSPSEQPEPENHSSDESSAQA
-419 NPNYTYNEPIKTPP
+419 PNYTYSEKPQAPTIAP
-433 VPELIAEEK
+433 VLFKEENF
-442 IKVLQIYNAYIVI
+442 KVLQVYNSYIVI
-455 ETCEGVL
+455 ETDEGVL

-473 LYEQLKEKL
+473 LYEQLKTKL
-482 TSGIIPTQK
+482 SSGPVPAQK

-503 QSELILSKKDDLAQ
+503 QSELVLSRQEELQQ

-529 ILVESFPALM
+529 ILVESYPALL
-539 GRKSPKEL
+539 GRKSPKAL
-547 FNKVIDQLFAKDDVP
+547 FNKVIEQLFAKDEIP
-562 SKDSFFHH
+562 SKDAFFHH
-570 IISLTACHSAVRS
+570 ILSLTACHSAVRS
-583 GDVLNETEMN
+583 GDTLNETEMH

-601 SKAHYHCPHGRPTS
+601 SKSHYHCPHGRPTS
-615 LLISKNDIETQF
+615 LLISKNDLENQF

>member
-1 MAIIKLLPPE
+1 MSIIKLLPPE
-11 VVSQIAAGEIIE
+11 VISQIAAGEIIE

-33 ENSLDAQAKRIDI
+33 ENSIDAQSKRIDI
-46 EIEQGGHDLIRVVDD
+46 DIEQGGHDLIRVVDD
-61 GCGIYPEQLELALT
+61 GCGIYPEQLQLALT

-80 KLKCSEDLFR
+80 KLKSSEDLFR

-101 GSIASVSKLLLQ
+101 GSIASVSKFLLQ
-113 SCPPDLSQG
+113 SCPPDLDQG
-122 AEISCEGGTLHPPK
+122 AEILCEGGLLHQSK

-178 LILSSYANNLDS
+178 MILSSFRNNLDKCE
-190 SRVNWSYKNNGKH
+190 VHWSYKNNGKQ
-203 VLQTSQ
+203 VLQASQ
-209 GASLSEVIGILFGKD
+209 GASLKEMISIFFGKD
-224 ISSELLFVDSNHRDF
+224 ITNDLLYIESNHRDF
-239 KIKGFVGSPNL
+239 KIKGYIGSPNL

-260 FINGRCF
+260 FINGRWF

-287 RFPVA
+287 RFPIA

-329 IRNVLLDKNKGA
+329 VRNVLLDKNKGA
-341 TFELQN
+341 VFQLQD
-347 ESGGFRKNQI
+347 EPPFTRKNPI
-357 DIGLPEFTISSTI
+357 DIGLPDFTITI
-370 KKQPIE
+370 PQKNNPTE
-376 NWRLEPGPSP
+376 PWTLESGPSP
-386 EPSLPFD
+386 APSLPFNYKNSPSE
-393 QKFHEKKEDGFVT
+393 QS
-406 NREKPNPSPEIAK
+406 KPENLSSEEPSSQV
-419 NPNYTYNEPIKTPP
+419 PNYTYSEKPQASTIVP
-433 VPELIAEEK
+433 VLFKEENF
-442 IKVLQIYNAYIVI
+442 KVLQVYNSYIVI
-455 ETCEGVL
+455 ETDEGVL

-473 LYEQLKEKL
+473 LYEQLKTKL
-482 TSGIIPTQK
+482 SSGPVPAQK

-503 QSELILSKKDDLAQ
+503 QSELVLSRQEELQQ

-529 ILVESFPALM
+529 ILVESYPALL
-539 GRKSPKEL
+539 GRKSPKAL
-547 FNKVIDQLFAKDDVP
+547 FNKVIEQLFAKDEIP
-562 SKDSFFHH
+562 SKDAFFHH
-570 IISLTACHSAVRS
+570 ILSLTACHSAVRS
-583 GDVLNETEMN
+583 GDTLNETEMH

-601 SKAHYHCPHGRPTS
+601 SKSHYHCPHGRPTS
-615 LLISKNDIETQF
+615 LLISKNDLENQF

>member
-1 MAIIKLLPPE
+1 MSIIKLLPPE
-11 VVSQIAAGEIIE
+11 VISQIAAGEIIE

-33 ENSLDAQAKRIDI
+33 ENSIDAQSKRIDI

-61 GCGIYPEQLELALT
+61 GCGIYPEQLQLALT

-80 KLKCSEDLFR
+80 KLKSSEDLFR

-101 GSIASVSKLLLQ
+101 GSIASVSKFLLQ
-113 SCPPDLSQG
+113 SCPPDLDQG
-122 AEISCEGGTLHPPK
+122 AEILCEGGLLHPAK

-178 LILSSYANNLDS
+178 MILSSFRNNLDKCE
-190 SRVNWSYKNNGKH
+190 VHWSYKNNGKQ
-203 VLQTSQ
+203 VLQASQ
-209 GASLSEVIGILFGKD
+209 GASLKEMISIFFGKD
-224 ISSELLFVDSNHRDF
+224 ITNDLLYIESNHRDF
-239 KIKGFVGSPNL
+239 KIKGYIGSPNL

-260 FINGRCF
+260 FINGRWF

-287 RFPVA
+287 RFPIA

-329 IRNVLLDKNKGA
+329 VRNVLLDKNKGA
-341 TFELQN
+341 VFQLQD
-347 ESGGFRKNQI
+347 EPPFTRKNPI
-357 DIGLPEFTISSTI
+357 DIGLPDFTITI
-370 KKQPIE
+370 PQKINP
-376 NWRLEPGPSP
+376 LEPWTLESGPSP
-386 EPSLPFD
+386 APSLPFNY
-393 QKFHEKKEDGFVT
+393 K
-406 NREKPNPSPEIAK
+406 NKPSEQSEPENLSSSESSIPA
-419 NPNYTYNEPIKTPP
+419 PNYTYSEKPQAPTIVP
-433 VPELIAEEK
+433 VLFNDENF
-442 IKVLQIYNAYIVI
+442 KVLQVYNSYIVI
-455 ETCEGVL
+455 ETDEGVL

-473 LYEQLKEKL
+473 LYEQLKTKL
-482 TSGIIPTQK
+482 SSGPVPAQK

-503 QSELILSKKDDLAQ
+503 QSELVLSRQEELQQ

-529 ILVESFPALM
+529 ILVESYPALL
-539 GRKSPKEL
+539 GRKSPKVL
-547 FNKVIDQLFAKDDVP
+547 FNKVIEQLFAKDEIP
-562 SKDSFFHH
+562 SKDAFFHN
-570 IISLTACHSAVRS
+570 ILSLTACHSAVRS
-583 GDVLNETEMN
+583 GDTLNETEMH

-601 SKAHYHCPHGRPTS
+601 SKSHYHCPHGRPTS
-615 LLISKNDIETQF
+615 LLISKNDLENQF

>member
-1 MAIIKLLPPE
+1 MSIIKLLPPE
-11 VVSQIAAGEIIE
+11 VISQIAAGEIIE

-33 ENSLDAQAKRIDI
+33 ENSIDAQSKRIDI

-61 GCGIYPEQLELALT
+61 GCGIYPEQLQLALT

-80 KLKCSEDLFR
+80 KLKSSEDLFR

-101 GSIASVSKLLLQ
+101 GSIASVSKFLLQ
-113 SCPPDLSQG
+113 SCPPDLDQG
-122 AEISCEGGTLHPPK
+122 AEILCEGGLLHPAK

-178 LILSSYANNLDS
+178 MILSSFRNNLDKCE
-190 SRVNWSYKNNGKH
+190 VHWSYKNNGKQ
-203 VLQTSQ
+203 VLQASQ
-209 GASLSEVIGILFGKD
+209 GASLKEMISIFFGKD
-224 ISSELLFVDSNHRDF
+224 ITNDLLYIESNHRDF
-239 KIKGFVGSPNL
+239 KIKGYIGSPNL

-260 FINGRCF
+260 FINGRWF

-287 RFPVA
+287 RFPIA

-329 IRNVLLDKNKGA
+329 VRNVLLDKNKGA
-341 TFELQN
+341 VFQLQD
-347 ESGGFRKNQI
+347 EPPFTRKNPI
-357 DIGLPEFTISSTI
+357 DIGLPDFTITI
-370 KKQPIE
+370 PQKINPPE
-376 NWRLEPGPSP
+376 PWTLESGPSP
-386 EPSLPFD
+386 APSLPFNY
-393 QKFHEKKEDGFVT
+393 K
-406 NREKPNPSPEIAK
+406 NKPSEQLEPENLSSSESSTQA
-419 NPNYTYNEPIKTPP
+419 PNYTYSENPQAPTIVP
-433 VPELIAEEK
+433 VLFNDENF
-442 IKVLQIYNAYIVI
+442 KVLQVYNSYIVI
-455 ETCEGVL
+455 ETDEGVL

-473 LYEQLKEKL
+473 LYEQLKTKL
-482 TSGIIPTQK
+482 SSGPVPAQK

-503 QSELILSKKDDLAQ
+503 QSELVLSRQEELQQ

-529 ILVESFPALM
+529 ILIESYPALL
-539 GRKSPKEL
+539 GRKSPKAL
-547 FNKVIDQLFAKDDVP
+547 FNKVIEQLFAKDEIP
-562 SKDSFFHH
+562 SKDAFFHN
-570 IISLTACHSAVRS
+570 ILSLTACHSAVRS
-583 GDVLNETEMN
+583 GDTLNETEMH

-601 SKAHYHCPHGRPTS
+601 SKSHYHCPHGRPTS
-615 LLISKNDIETQF
+615 LLISKNDLENQF

>member
-11 VVSQIAAGEIIE
+11 VISQIAAGEIIE

-33 ENSLDAQAKRIDI
+33 ENSLDAQSKRIDI

-61 GCGIYPEQLELALT
+61 GCGIYPEQLQLALT

-80 KLKCSEDLFR
+80 KLKSSEDLFR

-101 GSIASVSKLLLQ
+101 GSIASVSKFLLQ
-113 SCPPDLSQG
+113 SCPPDLDQG
-122 AEISCEGGTLHPPK
+122 AEILCEGGLLHPVK

-178 LILSSYANNLDS
+178 MILSSFRNNLDKCE
-190 SRVNWSYKNNGKH
+190 VHWSYKNNGKQ
-203 VLQTSQ
+203 VLQASQ
-209 GASLSEVIGILFGKD
+209 GASLKEMISIFFGKD
-224 ISSELLFVDSNHRDF
+224 ITNDLLYIESNHRDF
-239 KIKGFVGSPNL
+239 KIKGYVGSPNL

-260 FINGRCF
+260 FINGRWF

-287 RFPVA
+287 RFPIA

-329 IRNVLLDKNKGA
+329 VRNVLLEKNKGA
-341 TFELQN
+341 VFQLQD
-347 ESGGFRKNQI
+347 EPPFTRKNPI
-357 DIGLPEFTISSTI
+357 DIGLPEFTITI
-370 KKQPIE
+370 PQKTNSPE
-376 NWRLEPGPSP
+376 PWVLESGPSP
-386 EPSLPFD
+386 APSLPFNY
-393 QKFHEKKEDGFVT
+393 K
-406 NREKPNPSPEIAK
+406 NSPSEASEPENHSSDESSTQA
-419 NPNYTYNEPIKTPP
+419 PNYTYSEKPQAQTIEPVLFK
-433 VPELIAEEK
+433 EENF
-442 IKVLQIYNAYIVI
+442 KVLQVYNSYIVI
-455 ETCEGVL
+455 ETDEGVL

-473 LYEQLKEKL
+473 LYEQLKTKL
-482 TSGIIPTQK
+482 SSGPVPTQK

-503 QSELILSKKDDLAQ
+503 QSELVLSRQEELQQ

-529 ILVESFPALM
+529 ILVESYPALLR
-539 GRKSPKEL
+539 RKSPKAL
-547 FNKVIDQLFAKDDVP
+547 FNKVIEQLFAKDEIP
-562 SKDSFFHH
+562 SKDAFFHH
-570 IISLTACHSAVRS
+570 ILSLTACHSAVRS
-583 GDVLNETEMN
+583 GDTLNETEMH

-601 SKAHYHCPHGRPTS
+601 SKSHYHCPHGRPTS
-615 LLISKNDIETQF
+615 LLISKNDLENQF

>member
-11 VVSQIAAGEIIE
+11 VISQIAAGEIIE
-23 RPASIVKELV
+23 RPASIVKELI
-33 ENSLDAQAKRIDI
+33 ENSLDAHSKRIDI
-46 EIEQGGHDLIRVVDD
+46 DIEQGGHDLIRVVDD
-61 GCGIYPEQLELALT
+61 GFGIYPEQLQLALT

-80 KLKCSEDLFR
+80 KLKSSDDLFR

-113 SCPPDLSQG
+113 SCPPDLDQG
-122 AEISCEGGTLHPPK
+122 AEIFCEGGLLHPSK

-178 LILSSYANNLDS
+178 MILSSFKNNLDNCD
-190 SRVNWSYKNNGKH
+190 VHWSYKNNGKQ
-203 VLQTSQ
+203 VLQASQ
-209 GASLSEVIGILFGKD
+209 GASLKEMISIFFGKD
-224 ISSELLFVDSNHRDF
+224 ITNDLLYIESNHRDF
-239 KIKGFVGSPNL
+239 KIKGFIGSPNI

-260 FINGRCF
+260 FINGRWF

-287 RFPVA
+287 RFPIA

-319 GAIHHLVFNA
+319 GVIHHLVFNA
-329 IRNVLLDKNKGA
+329 VRNVLLDKNKSA
-341 TFELQN
+341 VFNLQD
-347 ESGGFRKNQI
+347 ESQVTRKNQI
-357 DIGLPEFTISSTI
+357 DIGLPEFTITIPSSRNKPEPWT
-370 KKQPIE
+370 
-376 NWRLEPGPSP
+376 LESGSSP
-386 EPSLPFD
+386 APSLPFND
-393 QKFHEKKEDGFVT
+393 KNNSKEQSAY
-406 NREKPNPSPEIAK
+406 ENPSAAEITK
-419 NPNYTYNEPIKTPP
+419 TQNYTYLDNSLPLPGIIPALSLDEN
-433 VPELIAEEK
+433 
-442 IKVLQIYNAYIVI
+442 IKVLQVYNAYIVI
-455 ETCEGVL
+455 ETEEGVL

-473 LYEQLKEKL
+473 LYEQLKSKL
-482 TSGIIPTQK
+482 TSGPVPAQK

-503 QSELILSKKDDLAQ
+503 QAEMVLSRQVELLQ

-529 ILVESFPALM
+529 ILVESFPALL
-539 GRKSPKEL
+539 GRKSPKTL
-547 FNKVIDQLFAKDDVP
+547 FNKVIEQLFAKDEIP
-562 SKDSFFHH
+562 SKDAFFHH
-570 IISLTACHSAVRS
+570 ILSLTACHSAVRS
-583 GDVLNETEMN
+583 GDILNQTEMH

-601 SKAHYHCPHGRPTS
+601 SKSHYHCPHGRPTS
-615 LLISKNDIETQF
+615 LLISKNDLENQF

>member
-1 MAIIKLLPPE
+1 MSIIKLLPPE
-11 VVSQIAAGEIIE
+11 VISQIAAGEIIE

-33 ENSLDAQAKRIDI
+33 ENSIDAQSKRIDI

-61 GCGIYPEQLELALT
+61 GCGIYPEQLQLALT

-80 KLKCSEDLFR
+80 KLKSSEDLFR

-101 GSIASVSKLLLQ
+101 GSIASVSKFLLQ
-113 SCPPDLSQG
+113 SCPPDLDQG
-122 AEISCEGGTLHPPK
+122 AEILCEGGLLHPTK

-178 LILSSYANNLDS
+178 MILSSFRNNLDKCE
-190 SRVNWSYKNNGKH
+190 VHWSYKNNGKQ
-203 VLQTSQ
+203 VLQASQ
-209 GASLSEVIGILFGKD
+209 GASLKEMISIFFGKD
-224 ISSELLFVDSNHRDF
+224 ITNDLLYIESNHRDF
-239 KIKGFVGSPNL
+239 KIKGYIGSPNL

-260 FINGRCF
+260 FINGRWF

-287 RFPVA
+287 RFPIA

-329 IRNVLLDKNKGA
+329 VRNVLLDKNKGA
-341 TFELQN
+341 VFQLQD
-347 ESGGFRKNQI
+347 EPPFTRKNPI
-357 DIGLPEFTISSTI
+357 DIGLPDFTITI
-370 KKQPIE
+370 PQKINPPE
-376 NWRLEPGPSP
+376 PWTLESRPSP
-386 EPSLPFD
+386 APSLPFNY
-393 QKFHEKKEDGFVT
+393 K
-406 NREKPNPSPEIAK
+406 NKPSEQLEPENLSSFESSTQA
-419 NPNYTYNEPIKTPP
+419 PNYTYSENPQAPTIVP
-433 VPELIAEEK
+433 VLFNDENF
-442 IKVLQIYNAYIVI
+442 KVLQVYNSYIVI
-455 ETCEGVL
+455 ETDEGVL

-473 LYEQLKEKL
+473 LYEQLKTKL
-482 TSGIIPTQK
+482 SSGPVPAQK

-503 QSELILSKKDDLAQ
+503 QSELVLSRQEELQQ

-529 ILVESFPALM
+529 ILVESYPALL
-539 GRKSPKEL
+539 GRKSPKAL
-547 FNKVIDQLFAKDDVP
+547 FNKVIEQLFAKDEIP
-562 SKDSFFHH
+562 SKDAFFHH
-570 IISLTACHSAVRS
+570 ILSLTACHSAVRS
-583 GDVLNETEMN
+583 GDTLNETEMH

-601 SKAHYHCPHGRPTS
+601 SKSHYHCPHGRPTS
-615 LLISKNDIETQF
+615 LLISKNDLENQF

>member
-1 MAIIKLLPPE
+1 MSIIKLLPPE
-11 VVSQIAAGEIIE
+11 VISQIAAGEIIE

-33 ENSLDAQAKRIDI
+33 ENSIDAQSKRIDI
-46 EIEQGGHDLIRVVDD
+46 DIEQGGHDLIRVVDD
-61 GCGIYPEQLELALT
+61 GCGIYPEQLQLALT

-80 KLKCSEDLFR
+80 KLKSSEDLFR

-101 GSIASVSKLLLQ
+101 GSIASVSKFLLQ
-113 SCPPDLSQG
+113 SCPPDLDQG
-122 AEISCEGGTLHPPK
+122 GEILCEGGLLHPVK
-136 PWNGSPGTRIE
+136 AWNGSPGTRIE

-178 LILSSYANNLDS
+178 MILSSFRNNLDKCE
-190 SRVNWSYKNNGKH
+190 VHWSYKNNGKQ
-203 VLQTSQ
+203 VLQSSQ
-209 GASLSEVIGILFGKD
+209 GASLKEMISIFFGKD
-224 ISSELLFVDSNHRDF
+224 ITNDLLYIESNHRDF
-239 KIKGFVGSPNL
+239 KIKGYIGSPNI

-260 FINGRCF
+260 FINGRWF

-287 RFPVA
+287 RFPIA

-329 IRNVLLDKNKGA
+329 VRNVLLDKNKGA
-341 TFELQN
+341 VFQLQD
-347 ESGGFRKNQI
+347 EPPFTRKNPI
-357 DIGLPEFTISSTI
+357 DIGLPDFTITI
-370 KKQPIE
+370 PQKTNPPE
-376 NWRLEPGPSP
+376 PWTLESGPSP
-386 EPSLPFD
+386 APSLPFNY
-393 QKFHEKKEDGFVT
+393 KNSPSEHS
-406 NREKPNPSPEIAK
+406 KPENLSSEESSSQL
-419 NPNYTYNEPIKTPP
+419 PNYTYSEKPQAPTIVPILFK
-433 VPELIAEEK
+433 EENF
-442 IKVLQIYNAYIVI
+442 KVLQVYNSYIVI
-455 ETCEGVL
+455 ETDEGVL

-473 LYEQLKEKL
+473 LYEQLKTKL
-482 TSGIIPTQK
+482 SSGPVPAQK

-503 QSELILSKKDDLAQ
+503 QSELVLSRQEELQQ

-529 ILVESFPALM
+529 ILVESYPALL
-539 GRKSPKEL
+539 GRKSPKAL
-547 FNKVIDQLFAKDDVP
+547 FNKVIEQLFAKDEIP
-562 SKDSFFHH
+562 SKDAFFHH
-570 IISLTACHSAVRS
+570 ILSLTACHSAVRS
-583 GDVLNETEMN
+583 GDTLNETEMH

-601 SKAHYHCPHGRPTS
+601 SKSHYHCPHGRPTS
-615 LLISKNDIETQF
+615 LLISKNDLENQF

>member
-1 MAIIKLLPPE
+1 MSIIKLLPPE
-11 VVSQIAAGEIIE
+11 VISQIAAGEIIE

-33 ENSLDAQAKRIDI
+33 ENSIDAQSKRIDI

-61 GCGIYPEQLELALT
+61 GCGIYPEQLQLALT

-80 KLKCSEDLFR
+80 KLKSSEDLFR

-101 GSIASVSKLLLQ
+101 GSIASVSKFLLQ
-113 SCPPDLSQG
+113 SCPPDLDQG
-122 AEISCEGGTLHPPK
+122 AEILCEGGLLHPAK

-178 LILSSYANNLDS
+178 MILSSFRNNLDKCE
-190 SRVNWSYKNNGKH
+190 VHWSYKNNGKQ
-203 VLQTSQ
+203 VLQASQ
-209 GASLSEVIGILFGKD
+209 GASLKEMISIFFGKD
-224 ISSELLFVDSNHRDF
+224 ITNDLLYIESNHRDF
-239 KIKGFVGSPNL
+239 KIKGYIGSPNL

-260 FINGRCF
+260 FINGRWF

-287 RFPVA
+287 RFPIA

-329 IRNVLLDKNKGA
+329 VRNVLLDKNKGA
-341 TFELQN
+341 VFQLQD
-347 ESGGFRKNQI
+347 EPPFTRKNPI
-357 DIGLPEFTISSTI
+357 DIGLPDFTITI
-370 KKQPIE
+370 PQKINPPE
-376 NWRLEPGPSP
+376 PWTLESGPSP
-386 EPSLPFD
+386 APSLPFNY
-393 QKFHEKKEDGFVT
+393 K
-406 NREKPNPSPEIAK
+406 NKPSEQLEPENLSTSESSTLA
-419 NPNYTYNEPIKTPP
+419 PNYTYSENPQVPTIVP
-433 VPELIAEEK
+433 VLFNDENF
-442 IKVLQIYNAYIVI
+442 KVLQVYNSYIVI
-455 ETCEGVL
+455 ETDEGVL

-473 LYEQLKEKL
+473 LYEQLKTKL
-482 TSGIIPTQK
+482 SSGPVPAQK

-503 QSELILSKKDDLAQ
+503 QSELVLSRQDELQQ

-529 ILVESFPALM
+529 ILVESYPALL
-539 GRKSPKEL
+539 GRKSPKAL
-547 FNKVIDQLFAKDDVP
+547 FNKVIEQLFAKDEIP
-562 SKDSFFHH
+562 SKDAFFHH
-570 IISLTACHSAVRS
+570 ILSLTACHSAVRS
-583 GDVLNETEMN
+583 GDTLNETEMH

-601 SKAHYHCPHGRPTS
+601 SKSHYHCPHGRPTS
-615 LLISKNDIETQF
+615 LLISKNDLENQF

>member
-11 VVSQIAAGEIIE
+11 VISQIAAGEIIE

-33 ENSLDAQAKRIDI
+33 ENSLDAQSKRIDI

-61 GCGIYPEQLELALT
+61 GCGIYPEQLQLALT

-80 KLKCSEDLFR
+80 KLKSSEDLFR

-101 GSIASVSKLLLQ
+101 GSIASVSKFLLQ
-113 SCPPDLSQG
+113 SCPPDLDQG
-122 AEISCEGGTLHPPK
+122 AEILCEGGLLHPVK
-136 PWNGSPGTRIE
+136 PWNGSQGTRIE

-178 LILSSYANNLDS
+178 MILSSFRNNLDKCEIH
-190 SRVNWSYKNNGKH
+190 WSYKNNGKQ
-203 VLQTSQ
+203 VLQASQ
-209 GASLSEVIGILFGKD
+209 GASLKEMISIFFGKD
-224 ISSELLFVDSNHRDF
+224 ITNDLLYIESNHRDF
-239 KIKGFVGSPNL
+239 KIKGYVGSPNL

-260 FINGRCF
+260 FINGRWF

-287 RFPVA
+287 RFPIA

-329 IRNVLLDKNKGA
+329 VRNVLLEKNKGA
-341 TFELQN
+341 VFQLQD
-347 ESGGFRKNQI
+347 EPPFTRKNPI
-357 DIGLPEFTISSTI
+357 DIGLPEFTITI
-370 KKQPIE
+370 PQKTNPPE
-376 NWRLEPGPSP
+376 PWVLESGPSP
-386 EPSLPFD
+386 APSLPFNY
-393 QKFHEKKEDGFVT
+393 K
-406 NREKPNPSPEIAK
+406 NSPSEASEPENHSSDESSTQA
-419 NPNYTYNEPIKTPP
+419 PNYTYSEKPQAQTIEPVLFK
-433 VPELIAEEK
+433 EENFR
-442 IKVLQIYNAYIVI
+442 VLQVYNSYIVI
-455 ETCEGVL
+455 ETDEGVL

-473 LYEQLKEKL
+473 LYEQLKTKL
-482 TSGIIPTQK
+482 SSGPVPTQK

-503 QSELILSKKDDLAQ
+503 QSELVLSRQEELQQ

-529 ILVESFPALM
+529 ILVESYPALL
-539 GRKSPKEL
+539 GRKSPKAL
-547 FNKVIDQLFAKDDVP
+547 FNKVIEQLFAKDEIP
-562 SKDSFFHH
+562 SKDAFFHH
-570 IISLTACHSAVRS
+570 ILSLTACHSAVRS
-583 GDVLNETEMN
+583 GDTLNETEMH

-601 SKAHYHCPHGRPTS
+601 SKSHYHCPHGRPTS
-615 LLISKNDIETQF
+615 LLISKNDLENQF

>member
-1 MAIIKLLPPE
+1 MSIIKLLPPE
-11 VVSQIAAGEIIE
+11 VISQIAAGEIIE

-33 ENSLDAQAKRIDI
+33 ENSIDAQSKRIDI
-46 EIEQGGHDLIRVVDD
+46 DIEQGGHDLIRVVDD
-61 GCGIYPEQLELALT
+61 GCGIYPEQLQLALT

-80 KLKCSEDLFR
+80 KLKSSEDLFR

-101 GSIASVSKLLLQ
+101 GSIASVSKFLLQ
-113 SCPPDLSQG
+113 SCPPDLDQG
-122 AEISCEGGTLHPPK
+122 AEILCEGGLLHPVK

-178 LILSSYANNLDS
+178 MILSSFRNNLDKCE
-190 SRVNWSYKNNGKH
+190 VHWSYKNNGKQ
-203 VLQTSQ
+203 VLQASQ
-209 GASLSEVIGILFGKD
+209 GASLKEMISIFFGKD
-224 ISSELLFVDSNHRDF
+224 ITNDLLYIESNHRDF
-239 KIKGFVGSPNL
+239 KIKGYIGSPNL

-260 FINGRCF
+260 FINGRWF

-287 RFPVA
+287 RFPIA

-299 LEKVDVNIHPTKAEV
+299 LEKVDVNIHPTKSEV

-329 IRNVLLDKNKGA
+329 VRNVLLDKNKGA
-341 TFELQN
+341 VFQLQD
-347 ESGGFRKNQI
+347 EPPFTRKNPI
-357 DIGLPEFTISSTI
+357 DIGLPDFTITI
-370 KKQPIE
+370 PQKNNPTE
-376 NWRLEPGPSP
+376 PWTLESGPSP
-386 EPSLPFD
+386 APSLPFNYKNSPSE
-393 QKFHEKKEDGFVT
+393 QS
-406 NREKPNPSPEIAK
+406 KPENLSFEESSSQV
-419 NPNYTYNEPIKTPP
+419 PNYTYSEKPQAPTIAP
-433 VPELIAEEK
+433 VLFKEENF
-442 IKVLQIYNAYIVI
+442 KVLQVYNSYIVI
-455 ETCEGVL
+455 ETDEGVL

-473 LYEQLKEKL
+473 LYEQLKTKL
-482 TSGIIPTQK
+482 SSGPVPAQK

-503 QSELILSKKDDLAQ
+503 QSELVLSRQEELQQ

-529 ILVESFPALM
+529 ILVESYPALL
-539 GRKSPKEL
+539 GRKSPKAL
-547 FNKVIDQLFAKDDVP
+547 FNKVIEQLFAKDEIP
-562 SKDSFFHH
+562 SKDAFFHH
-570 IISLTACHSAVRS
+570 ILSLTACHSAVRS
-583 GDVLNETEMN
+583 GDTLNETEMH

-601 SKAHYHCPHGRPTS
+601 SKSHYHCPHGRPTS
-615 LLISKNDIETQF
+615 LLISKNDLENQF

>member
-1 MAIIKLLPPE
+1 MSIIKLLPPE
-11 VVSQIAAGEIIE
+11 VISQIAAGEIIE

-33 ENSLDAQAKRIDI
+33 ENSIDAQSKRIDI

-61 GCGIYPEQLELALT
+61 GCGIYPEQLQLALT

-80 KLKCSEDLFR
+80 KLKSSEDLFR

-101 GSIASVSKLLLQ
+101 GSIASVSKFLLQ
-113 SCPPDLSQG
+113 SCPPDLDQG
-122 AEISCEGGTLHPPK
+122 AEILCEGGLLHPTK

-178 LILSSYANNLDS
+178 MILSSFRNNLDKCE
-190 SRVNWSYKNNGKH
+190 VHWSYKNNGKQ
-203 VLQTSQ
+203 VLQASQ
-209 GASLSEVIGILFGKD
+209 GASLKEMISIFFGKD
-224 ISSELLFVDSNHRDF
+224 ITNDLLYIESNHRDF
-239 KIKGFVGSPNL
+239 KIKGYIGSPNL

-260 FINGRCF
+260 FINGRWF

-287 RFPVA
+287 RFPIA

-329 IRNVLLDKNKGA
+329 VRNVLLEKNKGA
-341 TFELQN
+341 VFQLQD
-347 ESGGFRKNQI
+347 EPPFTRKNPI
-357 DIGLPEFTISSTI
+357 DIGLPEFTITI
-370 KKQPIE
+370 PQKINPPE
-376 NWRLEPGPSP
+376 PWTLESRPSP
-386 EPSLPFD
+386 APSLPFNY
-393 QKFHEKKEDGFVT
+393 K
-406 NREKPNPSPEIAK
+406 NKPSEQLEPENLSSFESSTQA
-419 NPNYTYNEPIKTPP
+419 PNYTYSENPQAPTIVP
-433 VPELIAEEK
+433 VLFNDENF
-442 IKVLQIYNAYIVI
+442 KVLQVYNSYIVI
-455 ETCEGVL
+455 ETDEGVL

-473 LYEQLKEKL
+473 LYEQLKTKL
-482 TSGIIPTQK
+482 SSGPVPAQK

-503 QSELILSKKDDLAQ
+503 QSELVLSRQEELQQ

-529 ILVESFPALM
+529 ILVESYPALL
-539 GRKSPKEL
+539 GRKSPKAL
-547 FNKVIDQLFAKDDVP
+547 FNKVIEQLFAKDEIP
-562 SKDSFFHH
+562 SKDAFFHH
-570 IISLTACHSAVRS
+570 ILSLTACHSAVRS
-583 GDVLNETEMN
+583 GDTLNETEMH

-601 SKAHYHCPHGRPTS
+601 SKSHYHCPHGRPTS
-615 LLISKNDIETQF
+615 LLISKNDLENQF

>member
-1 MAIIKLLPPE
+1 MSIIKLLPPE
-11 VVSQIAAGEIIE
+11 VISQIAAGEIIE

-33 ENSLDAQAKRIDI
+33 ENSIDAQSKRIDI

-61 GCGIYPEQLELALT
+61 GCGIYPEQLQLALT

-80 KLKCSEDLFR
+80 KLKSSEDLFR

-101 GSIASVSKLLLQ
+101 GSIASVSKFLLQ
-113 SCPPDLSQG
+113 SCPPDLDQG
-122 AEISCEGGTLHPPK
+122 AEILCEGGLLHPAK

-178 LILSSYANNLDS
+178 MILSSFRNNLDKCE
-190 SRVNWSYKNNGKH
+190 VHWSYKNNGKQ
-203 VLQTSQ
+203 VLQASQ
-209 GASLSEVIGILFGKD
+209 GASLKEMISIFFGKD
-224 ISSELLFVDSNHRDF
+224 ITNDLLYIESNHRDF
-239 KIKGFVGSPNL
+239 KIKGYIGSPNL

-260 FINGRCF
+260 FINGRWF

-287 RFPVA
+287 RFPIA

-329 IRNVLLDKNKGA
+329 VRNVLLDKNKGA
-341 TFELQN
+341 VFQLQD
-347 ESGGFRKNQI
+347 EPPFTRKNPI
-357 DIGLPEFTISSTI
+357 DIGLPDFTITI
-370 KKQPIE
+370 PQTINPPE
-376 NWRLEPGPSP
+376 PWTLESGPSP
-386 EPSLPFD
+386 APSLPFNY
-393 QKFHEKKEDGFVT
+393 K
-406 NREKPNPSPEIAK
+406 NKPSEQLEPENLSSSESSTQA
-419 NPNYTYNEPIKTPP
+419 PNYTYSENPQAPTIVP
-433 VPELIAEEK
+433 VLFNDENF
-442 IKVLQIYNAYIVI
+442 KVLQVYNSYIVI
-455 ETCEGVL
+455 ETDEGVL

-473 LYEQLKEKL
+473 LYEQLKTKL
-482 TSGIIPTQK
+482 SSGPVPAQK

-503 QSELILSKKDDLAQ
+503 QSELVLSRQEELQQ

-529 ILVESFPALM
+529 ILVESYPALL
-539 GRKSPKEL
+539 GRKSPKAL
-547 FNKVIDQLFAKDDVP
+547 FNKVIEQLFAKDEIP
-562 SKDSFFHH
+562 SKDAFFHN
-570 IISLTACHSAVRS
+570 ILSLTACHSAVRS
-583 GDVLNETEMN
+583 GDTLNETEMH

-601 SKAHYHCPHGRPTS
+601 SKSHYHCPHGRPTS
-615 LLISKNDIETQF
+615 LLISKNDLENQF

>member
-1 MAIIKLLPPE
+1 MSIIKLLPPE
-11 VVSQIAAGEIIE
+11 VISQIAAGEIIE

-33 ENSLDAQAKRIDI
+33 ENSIDAQSKRIDI

-61 GCGIYPEQLELALT
+61 GCGIYPEQLQLALT

-80 KLKCSEDLFR
+80 KLKSSEDLFR

-101 GSIASVSKLLLQ
+101 GSIASVSKFLLQ
-113 SCPPDLSQG
+113 SCPPDLDQG
-122 AEISCEGGTLHPPK
+122 AEILCEGGLLHPTK

-178 LILSSYANNLDS
+178 MILSSFRNNLDKCEIH
-190 SRVNWSYKNNGKH
+190 WSYKNNGKQ
-203 VLQTSQ
+203 VLQASQ
-209 GASLSEVIGILFGKD
+209 GASLKEMISIFFGKD
-224 ISSELLFVDSNHRDF
+224 ITNDLLYIESNHRDF
-239 KIKGFVGSPNL
+239 KIKGYIGSPNL

-260 FINGRCF
+260 FINGRWF

-287 RFPVA
+287 RFPIA

-329 IRNVLLDKNKGA
+329 VRNVLLDKNKGA
-341 TFELQN
+341 VFQLQD
-347 ESGGFRKNQI
+347 EPPFTRKNPI
-357 DIGLPEFTISSTI
+357 DIGLPEFTITI
-370 KKQPIE
+370 PQKINPPE
-376 NWRLEPGPSP
+376 PWTLESRPSP
-386 EPSLPFD
+386 APSLPFNY
-393 QKFHEKKEDGFVT
+393 K
-406 NREKPNPSPEIAK
+406 NKPSEQLEPENLSSFESSTQA
-419 NPNYTYNEPIKTPP
+419 PNYTYSENPQAPTIVP
-433 VPELIAEEK
+433 VLFNDENF
-442 IKVLQIYNAYIVI
+442 KVLQVYNSYIVI
-455 ETCEGVL
+455 ETDEGVL

-473 LYEQLKEKL
+473 LYEQLKTKL
-482 TSGIIPTQK
+482 SSGPVPAQK

-503 QSELILSKKDDLAQ
+503 QSELVLSRQEELQQ

-529 ILVESFPALM
+529 ILVESYPALL
-539 GRKSPKEL
+539 GRKSPKAL
-547 FNKVIDQLFAKDDVP
+547 FNKVIEQLFAKDEIP
-562 SKDSFFHH
+562 SKDAFFHH
-570 IISLTACHSAVRS
+570 ILSLTACHSAVRS
-583 GDVLNETEMN
+583 GDTLNETEMH

-601 SKAHYHCPHGRPTS
+601 SKSHYHCPHGRPTS
-615 LLISKNDIETQF
+615 LLISKNDLENQF

>member
-11 VVSQIAAGEIIE
+11 VISQIAAGEIIE

-33 ENSLDAQAKRIDI
+33 ENSLDAQSKRIDI

-61 GCGIYPEQLELALT
+61 GCGIYPEQLQLALT

-80 KLKCSEDLFR
+80 KLKSSEDLFR

-101 GSIASVSKLLLQ
+101 GSIASVSKFLLQ
-113 SCPPDLSQG
+113 SCPPDLDQG
-122 AEISCEGGTLHPPK
+122 AEILCEGGLLHPVK
-136 PWNGSPGTRIE
+136 PWNGSQGTRIE

-178 LILSSYANNLDS
+178 MILSSFRNNLDKCEIH
-190 SRVNWSYKNNGKH
+190 WSYKNNGKQ
-203 VLQTSQ
+203 VLQASQ
-209 GASLSEVIGILFGKD
+209 GASLKEMISIFFGKD
-224 ISSELLFVDSNHRDF
+224 ITNDLLYIESNHRDF
-239 KIKGFVGSPNL
+239 KIKGYVGSPNL

-260 FINGRCF
+260 FINGRWF

-287 RFPVA
+287 RFPIA

-329 IRNVLLDKNKGA
+329 VRNVLLEKNKGA
-341 TFELQN
+341 VFQLQD
-347 ESGGFRKNQI
+347 EPPFTRKNPI
-357 DIGLPEFTISSTI
+357 DIGLPEFTITI
-370 KKQPIE
+370 PQKTNPPE
-376 NWRLEPGPSP
+376 PWVLESGPSP
-386 EPSLPFD
+386 APSLPFNY
-393 QKFHEKKEDGFVT
+393 K
-406 NREKPNPSPEIAK
+406 NSPSEASEPENHSSDESSTQA
-419 NPNYTYNEPIKTPP
+419 PNYTYSEKPQAQTIEPVLFK
-433 VPELIAEEK
+433 EENF
-442 IKVLQIYNAYIVI
+442 KVLQVYNSYIVI
-455 ETCEGVL
+455 ETDEGVL

-473 LYEQLKEKL
+473 LYEQLKTKL
-482 TSGIIPTQK
+482 SSGPVPTQK

-503 QSELILSKKDDLAQ
+503 QSELVLSRQEELQQ

-529 ILVESFPALM
+529 ILVESYPALLR
-539 GRKSPKEL
+539 RKSPKAL
-547 FNKVIDQLFAKDDVP
+547 FNKVIEQLFAKDEIP
-562 SKDSFFHH
+562 SKDAFFHH
-570 IISLTACHSAVRS
+570 ILSLTACHSAVRS
-583 GDVLNETEMN
+583 GDTLNETEMH

-601 SKAHYHCPHGRPTS
+601 SKSHYHCPHGRPTS
-615 LLISKNDIETQF
+615 LLISKNDLENQF

>member
-1 MAIIKLLPPE
+1 MSIIKLLPPE
-11 VVSQIAAGEIIE
+11 VISQIAAGEIIE

-33 ENSLDAQAKRIDI
+33 ENSIDAQSKRIDI

-61 GCGIYPEQLELALT
+61 GCGIYPEQLQLALT

-80 KLKCSEDLFR
+80 KLKSSEDLFR

-101 GSIASVSKLLLQ
+101 GSIASVSKFLLQ
-113 SCPPDLSQG
+113 SCPPDLDQG
-122 AEISCEGGTLHPPK
+122 AEILCEGGLLHPAK

-178 LILSSYANNLDS
+178 MILSSFRNNLDKCE
-190 SRVNWSYKNNGKH
+190 VHWSYKNNGKQ
-203 VLQTSQ
+203 VLQASQ
-209 GASLSEVIGILFGKD
+209 GASLKEMISIFFGKD
-224 ISSELLFVDSNHRDF
+224 ITNDLLYIESNHRDF
-239 KIKGFVGSPNL
+239 KIKGYIGSPNL

-260 FINGRCF
+260 FINGRWF

-287 RFPVA
+287 RFPIA

-329 IRNVLLDKNKGA
+329 VRNVLLDKNKGA
-341 TFELQN
+341 VFQLQD
-347 ESGGFRKNQI
+347 EPPFTRKNPI
-357 DIGLPEFTISSTI
+357 DIGLPEFTITI
-370 KKQPIE
+370 PQKINPPE
-376 NWRLEPGPSP
+376 PWTLESRPSP
-386 EPSLPFD
+386 ASSLPFNY
-393 QKFHEKKEDGFVT
+393 K
-406 NREKPNPSPEIAK
+406 NKPSEQSEPENLSSSESSTQA
-419 NPNYTYNEPIKTPP
+419 PNYTYSENPQASTIVP
-433 VPELIAEEK
+433 VLFNDENF
-442 IKVLQIYNAYIVI
+442 KVLQVYNSYIVI
-455 ETCEGVL
+455 ETDEGVL

-473 LYEQLKEKL
+473 LYEQLKTKL
-482 TSGIIPTQK
+482 SSGPVPAQK

-503 QSELILSKKDDLAQ
+503 QSELVLSRQEELQQ

-529 ILVESFPALM
+529 ILVESYPALL
-539 GRKSPKEL
+539 GRKSPKAL
-547 FNKVIDQLFAKDDVP
+547 FNKVIEQLFAKDEIP
-562 SKDSFFHH
+562 SKDAFFHH
-570 IISLTACHSAVRS
+570 ILSLTACHSAVRS
-583 GDVLNETEMN
+583 GDTLNETEMH

-601 SKAHYHCPHGRPTS
+601 SKSHYHCPHGRPTS
-615 LLISKNDIETQF
+615 LLISKNDLENQF

>member
-1 MAIIKLLPPE
+1 MANIKLLPPE
-11 VVSQIAAGEIIE
+11 VISQIAAGEIIE

-33 ENSLDAQAKRIDI
+33 ENSLDAHSKRIDI
-46 EIEQGGHDLIRVVDD
+46 DIEQGGHDLIRVVDD
-61 GCGIYPEQLELALT
+61 GCGIYPEQLQLALT

-80 KLKCSEDLFR
+80 KLKSSEDLFR

-113 SCPPDLSQG
+113 SCPPDLDQG
-122 AEISCEGGTLHPPK
+122 AEIFCEGGLLHPAK

-178 LILSSYANNLDS
+178 MIISSFKNNLDS
-190 SRVNWSYKNNGKH
+190 CDVHWSYKNNGKQ
-203 VLQTSQ
+203 VLQASKGTSLKEII
-209 GASLSEVIGILFGKD
+209 SIFFGKD
-224 ISSELLFVDSNHRDF
+224 ITNDLLYIESNHRDF

-260 FINGRCF
+260 FINGRWF

-287 RFPVA
+287 RFPIA
-292 FLYFDSD
+292 FLFFDSD

-319 GAIHHLVFNA
+319 GVIHHLVFNA
-329 IRNVLLDKNKGA
+329 VRNVLLDKNKGA
-341 TFELQN
+341 VFQLQDDLPIT
-347 ESGGFRKNQI
+347 RKNQI
-357 DIGLPEFTISSTI
+357 DIGLPDFTITI
-370 KKQPIE
+370 PPKNNLPDTWE
-376 NWRLEPGPSP
+376 LESGPSP
-386 EPSLPFD
+386 APRLPFID
-393 QKFHEKKEDGFVT
+393 KKESIDQLQTENDSLVANPT
-406 NREKPNPSPEIAK
+406 QTPNYIYSEKPNTPQTNIPS
-419 NPNYTYNEPIKTPP
+419 
-433 VPELIAEEK
+433 LITEEN
-442 IKVLQIYNAYIVI
+442 IKVLQVYDSYILI
-455 ETCEGVL
+455 ETEEGVL

-473 LYEQLKEKL
+473 LYEQLKTKL
-482 TSGIIPTQK
+482 TSGPVPAQK

-503 QSELILSKKDDLAQ
+503 QSEMVLSRQEDLKQ

-529 ILVESFPALM
+529 ILVESYPALL
-539 GRKSPKEL
+539 GRKSPKTL
-547 FNKVIDQLFAKDDVP
+547 FNKVIEQLFTKDEIP
-562 SKDSFFHH
+562 SKDAFFHN
-570 IISLTACHSAVRS
+570 ILSLTACHSAVRS
-583 GDVLNETEMN
+583 GDTLNETEMA

-601 SKAHYHCPHGRPTS
+601 SKSHYHCPHGRPTS
-615 LLISKNDIETQF
+615 LLISKSDLENQF

>member
-1 MAIIKLLPPE
+1 MSIIKLLPPE
-11 VVSQIAAGEIIE
+11 VISQIAAGEIIE

-33 ENSLDAQAKRIDI
+33 ENSIDAQSKKIDI

-80 KLKCSEDLFR
+80 KLKSSEDLFR

-101 GSIASVSKLLLQ
+101 GSIASVSKFLLQ
-113 SCPPDLSQG
+113 SCPPDLDQG
-122 AEISCEGGTLHPPK
+122 AEILCEGGLLHPAK

-178 LILSSYANNLDS
+178 MILSSFRNNLDKCE
-190 SRVNWSYKNNGKH
+190 VHWSYKNNGKQ
-203 VLQTSQ
+203 VLQASQ
-209 GASLSEVIGILFGKD
+209 GASLKEMISIFFGKD
-224 ISSELLFVDSNHRDF
+224 ITNDLLYIESNHRDF
-239 KIKGFVGSPNL
+239 RIKGYIGSPNI

-260 FINGRCF
+260 FINGRWF

-287 RFPVA
+287 RFPIA

-299 LEKVDVNIHPTKAEV
+299 LEKVDVNIHPTKSEV

-329 IRNVLLDKNKGA
+329 VRNVLLDKNKGA
-341 TFELQN
+341 VFQLQD
-347 ESGGFRKNQI
+347 EPPFTRKNPI
-357 DIGLPEFTISSTI
+357 DIGLPDFTITI
-370 KKQPIE
+370 PQNINPLKP
-376 NWRLEPGPSP
+376 WTLESQPSP
-386 EPSLPFD
+386 NPSLPF
-393 QKFHEKKEDGFVT
+393 
-406 NREKPNPSPEIAK
+406 NYK
-419 NPNYTYNEPIKTPP
+419 NNGSEQSQTENLSSSESSTLAPNYTYS
-433 VPELIAEEK
+433 EK
-442 IKVLQIYNAYIVI
+442 PQAPTTVSVLFNDENFKVLQVYNSYIVI
-455 ETCEGVL
+455 ETDEGVL

-473 LYEQLKEKL
+473 LYEQLKTKL
-482 TSGIIPTQK
+482 SSGPVPAQK

-503 QSELILSKKDDLAQ
+503 QSELVLSRQDELQQ

-529 ILVESFPALM
+529 ILVESYPALL
-539 GRKSPKEL
+539 GRKSPKAL
-547 FNKVIDQLFAKDDVP
+547 FNKVIEQLFAKDEIP
-562 SKDSFFHH
+562 SKDAFFHN
-570 IISLTACHSAVRS
+570 ILSLTACHSAVRS
-583 GDVLNETEMN
+583 GDTLNETEMH

-601 SKAHYHCPHGRPTS
+601 SKSHYHCPHGRPTS
-615 LLISKNDIETQF
+615 LLISKNDLENQF

>member
-1 MAIIKLLPPE
+1 MSIIKLLPPE
-11 VVSQIAAGEIIE
+11 VISQIAAGEIIE

-33 ENSLDAQAKRIDI
+33 ENSIDAQSKRIDI

-61 GCGIYPEQLELALT
+61 GCGIYPEQLQLALT

-80 KLKCSEDLFR
+80 KLKSSEDLFR

-101 GSIASVSKLLLQ
+101 GSIASVSKFLLQ
-113 SCPPDLSQG
+113 SCPPDLDQG
-122 AEISCEGGTLHPPK
+122 AEILCEGGLLHPTK

-178 LILSSYANNLDS
+178 MILSSFRNNLDKCE
-190 SRVNWSYKNNGKH
+190 VHWSYKNNGKQ
-203 VLQTSQ
+203 VLQASQ
-209 GASLSEVIGILFGKD
+209 GASLKEMISIFFGKD
-224 ISSELLFVDSNHRDF
+224 ITNDLLYIESNHRDF
-239 KIKGFVGSPNL
+239 KIKGYIGSPNL

-260 FINGRCF
+260 FINGRWF

-287 RFPVA
+287 RSPIA

-329 IRNVLLDKNKGA
+329 VRNVLLDKNKGA
-341 TFELQN
+341 VFQLQD
-347 ESGGFRKNQI
+347 EPPFTRKNPI
-357 DIGLPEFTISSTI
+357 DIGLPEFTITI
-370 KKQPIE
+370 PQKINPPE
-376 NWRLEPGPSP
+376 PWTLESRPSP
-386 EPSLPFD
+386 APSLPFNY
-393 QKFHEKKEDGFVT
+393 K
-406 NREKPNPSPEIAK
+406 NKPSEQLEPENLSSFESSTQA
-419 NPNYTYNEPIKTPP
+419 PNYTYSENPQAPTIVP
-433 VPELIAEEK
+433 VLFNDENF
-442 IKVLQIYNAYIVI
+442 KVLQVYNSYIVI
-455 ETCEGVL
+455 ETDEGVL

-473 LYEQLKEKL
+473 LYEQLKTKL
-482 TSGIIPTQK
+482 SSGPVPAQK

-503 QSELILSKKDDLAQ
+503 QSELVLSRQEELQQ

-529 ILVESFPALM
+529 ILVESYPALL
-539 GRKSPKEL
+539 GRKSPKAL
-547 FNKVIDQLFAKDDVP
+547 FNKVIEQLFAKDEIP
-562 SKDSFFHH
+562 SKDAFFHH
-570 IISLTACHSAVRS
+570 ILSLTACHSAVRS
-583 GDVLNETEMN
+583 GDTLNETEMH

-601 SKAHYHCPHGRPTS
+601 SKSHYHCPHGRPTS
-615 LLISKNDIETQF
+615 LLISKNDLENQF

>member
-1 MAIIKLLPPE
+1 MSIIKLLPPE
-11 VVSQIAAGEIIE
+11 VISQIAAGEIIE

-33 ENSLDAQAKRIDI
+33 ENSIDAQSKRIDI

-61 GCGIYPEQLELALT
+61 GCGIYPEQLQLALT

-80 KLKCSEDLFR
+80 KLKSSEDLFR

-101 GSIASVSKLLLQ
+101 GSIASVSKFLLQ
-113 SCPPDLSQG
+113 SCPPDLDQG
-122 AEISCEGGTLHPPK
+122 AEILCEGGLLHPAK

-178 LILSSYANNLDS
+178 MILSSFRNNLDKCE
-190 SRVNWSYKNNGKH
+190 VHWSYKNNGKQ
-203 VLQTSQ
+203 VLQASQ
-209 GASLSEVIGILFGKD
+209 GASLKEMISIFFGKD
-224 ISSELLFVDSNHRDF
+224 ITNDLLYIESNHRDF
-239 KIKGFVGSPNL
+239 KIKGYIGSPNL

-260 FINGRCF
+260 FINGRWF

-287 RFPVA
+287 RFPIA

-329 IRNVLLDKNKGA
+329 VRNVLLDKNKGA
-341 TFELQN
+341 VFQLQD
-347 ESGGFRKNQI
+347 EPPFTRKNPI
-357 DIGLPEFTISSTI
+357 DIGLPDFTIIIPQKINPPEPWT
-370 KKQPIE
+370 
-376 NWRLEPGPSP
+376 LESGPSP
-386 EPSLPFD
+386 APSLPFNY
-393 QKFHEKKEDGFVT
+393 K
-406 NREKPNPSPEIAK
+406 NKPSEQLEPENLSSSESSTQA
-419 NPNYTYNEPIKTPP
+419 PNYTYSENPQAPTIVP
-433 VPELIAEEK
+433 VLFNDENF
-442 IKVLQIYNAYIVI
+442 KVLQVYNSYIVI
-455 ETCEGVL
+455 ETDEGVL

-473 LYEQLKEKL
+473 LYEQLKTKL
-482 TSGIIPTQK
+482 SSGPVPAQK

-503 QSELILSKKDDLAQ
+503 QSELVLSRQEELQQ

-529 ILVESFPALM
+529 ILVESYPALL
-539 GRKSPKEL
+539 GRKSPKAL
-547 FNKVIDQLFAKDDVP
+547 FNKVIEQLFAKDEIP
-562 SKDSFFHH
+562 SKDAFFHN
-570 IISLTACHSAVRS
+570 ILSLTACHSAVRS
-583 GDVLNETEMN
+583 GDTLNETEMH

-601 SKAHYHCPHGRPTS
+601 SKSHYHCPHGRPTS
-615 LLISKNDIETQF
+615 LLISKNDLENQF

>member
-1 MAIIKLLPPE
+1 MSIIKLLPPE
-11 VVSQIAAGEIIE
+11 VISQIAAGEIIE

-33 ENSLDAQAKRIDI
+33 ENSIDAQSKRIDI

-61 GCGIYPEQLELALT
+61 GCGIYPEQLQLALT

-80 KLKCSEDLFR
+80 KLKSSEDLFR

-101 GSIASVSKLLLQ
+101 GSIASVSKFLLQ
-113 SCPPDLSQG
+113 SCPPDLDQG
-122 AEISCEGGTLHPPK
+122 AEILCEGGLLHPAK

-178 LILSSYANNLDS
+178 MILSSFRNNLDKCE
-190 SRVNWSYKNNGKH
+190 VHWSYKNNGKQ
-203 VLQTSQ
+203 VLQASQ
-209 GASLSEVIGILFGKD
+209 GASLKEMISIFFGKD
-224 ISSELLFVDSNHRDF
+224 ITNDLLYIESNHRDF
-239 KIKGFVGSPNL
+239 KIKGYIGSPNL

-260 FINGRCF
+260 FINGRWF

-287 RFPVA
+287 RFPIA

-329 IRNVLLDKNKGA
+329 VRNVLLDKNKGA
-341 TFELQN
+341 VFQLQD
-347 ESGGFRKNQI
+347 EPPFTRKNPI
-357 DIGLPEFTISSTI
+357 DIGLPDFTITI
-370 KKQPIE
+370 PQKINPPE
-376 NWRLEPGPSP
+376 PWTLESGPSP
-386 EPSLPFD
+386 APSLPFNY
-393 QKFHEKKEDGFVT
+393 K
-406 NREKPNPSPEIAK
+406 NKPSEQLEPENLSSSESSTQA
-419 NPNYTYNEPIKTPP
+419 PNYTYSENPQAPTIVP
-433 VPELIAEEK
+433 VLFNDENF
-442 IKVLQIYNAYIVI
+442 KVLQVYNSYIVI
-455 ETCEGVL
+455 ETDEGVL

-473 LYEQLKEKL
+473 LYEQLKTKL
-482 TSGIIPTQK
+482 SSGPVPAQK

-503 QSELILSKKDDLAQ
+503 QSELVLSRQEELQQ

-529 ILVESFPALM
+529 ILVESYPALL
-539 GRKSPKEL
+539 GRKSPKAL
-547 FNKVIDQLFAKDDVP
+547 FNKVIEQLFAKDEIP
-562 SKDSFFHH
+562 SKDAFFHN
-570 IISLTACHSAVRS
+570 ILSLTACHSAVRS
-583 GDVLNETEMN
+583 GDSLNETEMH

-601 SKAHYHCPHGRPTS
+601 SKSHYHCPHGRPTS
-615 LLISKNDIETQF
+615 LLISKNDLENQF